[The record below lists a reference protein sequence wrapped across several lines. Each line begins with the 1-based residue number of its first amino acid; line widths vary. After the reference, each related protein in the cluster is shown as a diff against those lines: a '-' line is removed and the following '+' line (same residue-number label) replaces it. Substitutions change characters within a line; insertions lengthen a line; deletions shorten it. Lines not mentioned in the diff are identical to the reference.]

1 MRTALTVFFAALL
14 GSAAALALYHV
25 FWLQPQLRALGAAT
39 PAPAPTVA
47 APQAVTGQVVP
58 TAAPPAATRLPP
70 ATQSTAPSEDDASR
84 IAAVRDAARQA
95 TMFRVALTEY
105 RASQGRWPRDA
116 DEAGL
121 PALDQT
127 REGAVEAIG
136 VGADGRVEVRL
147 DAARFAPGSRIVLRP
162 LRDDAQGANDW
173 ACEIA
178 GDALLT
184 EALPKCRR

>member
-1 MRTALTVFFAALL
+1 MKTALTVFFAALL

-39 PAPAPTVA
+39 PPPTVA
-47 APQAVTGQVVP
+47 APQAVAGQVVP
-58 TAAPPAATRLPP
+58 TAASPAPTPLPL
-70 ATQSTAPSEDDASR
+70 ATQSTASPEDTASR
-84 IAAVRDAARQA
+84 IAAVRDAVRQA

-105 RASQGRWPRDA
+105 RNTQGRWPRNA

-121 PALDQT
+121 PTPSET
-127 REGAVEAIG
+127 REGAVASIG
-136 VGADGRVEVRL
+136 IDAAGRVEVQL
-147 DAARFAPGSRIVLRP
+147 DSARFAPGSRIVLRP
-162 LRDDAQGANDW
+162 LREDAQGANDW

-178 GDALLT
+178 GDPVLS